1 MKRIRLYS
9 AGLLAV
15 LLGVP
20 LTEKAFAQGWDLAYG
35 IFSLTATAVDAS
47 GGS

>member
-1 MKRIRLYS
+1 MKRIRIYA

-20 LTEKAFAQGWDLAYG
+20 LTEQAYAQSGDVFGAAFDLANT
-35 IFSLTATAVDAS
+35 IARAS